1 MDHIHVEEPVAT
13 ATGTGTPLER
23 AFAADFPILLN
34 YVARLIDRIDDAGG
48 IACETFREIAET
60 RRAPGPAGVRAEL
73 FRVATHRCRDLLRP
87 KRWFGRRPAG
97 SLLLEGFPDAEARK
111 ALRRD
116 TAQRA
121 LAALAFEERATVLLR
136 DFVRLS
142 YPEMSYVLGVPE
154 RKLVHALDRG
164 RAELSEIYDYIKF

>member
-1 MDHIHVEEPVAT
+1 MDHVHVEEPVAT
-13 ATGTGTPLER
+13 RAGTPLER
-23 AFAADFPILLN
+23 AFATDFPVLLN

-48 IACETFREIAET
+48 IACETFREVAEQ
-60 RRAPGPAGVRAEL
+60 RRAPEPAGLRAEL
-73 FRVATHRCRDLLRP
+73 FRVATNRCRDLLRP
-87 KRWFGRRPAG
+87 RRWFGRRSAG
-97 SLLLEGFPDAEARK
+97 SLLLEGFPDADARK

-116 TAQRA
+116 TVQRA

-136 DFVRLS
+136 DFVHLS
-142 YPEMSYVLGVPE
+142 YPEVSDILGVPE